1 MKITQGHVAVV
12 TGAGGGLGR
21 SLAVQLAKRG
31 CHLALVDINPQA
43 LDGTR
48 KAIGETSL
56 TVSLHPTDITD
67 RAAMEKL
74 PQEVLAIHKTVNLLI
89 NNAGITIQKSFE
101 THSIED
107 WQRVININL
116 WGTIYG
122 CKFFQEALKAAG
134 EAHIVNL
141 SSMAGYI
148 GLPGQASYSAT
159 KAAVHRLSETLWSE
173 LHDENIGVTSIHP
186 GCIKTD
192 MIKATLNDS
201 DSVELAKK
209 NYEMAQKIGVTADY
223 AALQIIKGVVN
234 NKKRVRIGKDAVIL
248 DIAKRLMPQAILN
261 PMVKLVRKSKQAQLV
276 ENNA

>member
-43 LDGTR
+43 LESTR
-48 KAIGETSL
+48 EAIGETPL

-74 PQEVLAIHKTVNLLI
+74 PQEVLAIHKSVNLLI

-116 WGTIYG
+116 WGVIYG
-122 CKFFQEALKAAG
+122 CKFFHDALKEAG
-134 EAHIVNL
+134 QAHIVNL
-141 SSMAGYI
+141 SSMAGYV

-186 GCIKTD
+186 GCIKTE

-223 AALQIIKGVVN
+223 AALQIIKGVDN

-261 PMVKLVRKSKQAQLV
+261 PMVKLVRKSKEAQLV
-276 ENNA
+276 DNNA